1 MKSLAVTAIFSL
13 TAAIAPL
20 YAQTVEVALV
30 ESAFDGAYAATR
42 SSELVISGV
51 LDGLFDSGL
60 IGTNSRPVPGDRES
74 FRGYVPGAASVEGLV
89 DYVIVVLAEYG
100 QETPIPEC
108 SYRLVRVRDGKELAA
123 GRVPVPVP
131 ASTSGPEIDKACS
144 AVGSAISAACGGVL
158 RGVSASR
165 RKYGYEEA

>member
-1 MKSLAVTAIFSL
+1 MKSLAMTAILSL
-13 TAAIAPL
+13 ASAIVPL

-30 ESAFDGAYAATR
+30 ETAFDGAYAATR

-60 IGTNSRPVPGDRES
+60 IGTNSRPVLGDRES
-74 FRGYVPGAASVEGLV
+74 FLGYAPGSASVEGLI

-100 QETPIPEC
+100 QGTPVPEC
-108 SYRLVRVRDGKELAA
+108 SYRLVRVRDGKELAR
-123 GRVPVPVP
+123 GRVPVAVP
-131 ASTSGPEIDKACS
+131 ATTSGPEIDKACS
-144 AVGSAISAACGGVL
+144 ALGSAISAACGGVL

>member
-1 MKSLAVTAIFSL
+1 MKSLAMTAIFSL
-13 TAAIAPL
+13 AAAFVPL

-30 ESAFDGAYAATR
+30 ESSLDGAAAATR

-51 LDGLFDSGL
+51 LEGLFDSGL
-60 IGTNSRPVPGDRES
+60 IATNSRPVPGDRES
-74 FRGYVPGAASVEGLV
+74 FRAYVPGAASVEGLI

-100 QETPIPEC
+100 QATPVPEC
-108 SYRLVRVRDGKELAA
+108 MYRLVRVRDGKEIARGSA
-123 GRVPVPVP
+123 PVVAPVS
-131 ASTSGPEIDKACS
+131 ASGPEIDKACS
-144 AVGSAISAACGGVL
+144 AVGAAISAACGGVL